1 MSLDLATDTLA
12 SAVPV
17 ASAAATSAAASPA
30 TASPAA
36 SAPGAPVPGT
46 SAPGAPV
53 TGASTAGADAPGG
66 SAAGRATG
74 TAAPTGSGTVV
85 TEEGRVPLTPSAL
98 RAVVREL
105 AEQPDQWI
113 HHVRLSTEERWYRR
127 LVADDD
133 HEVWLISWLPGQ
145 STGFHDHGG
154 SRGAF
159 TVALGEL
166 EELSLGGPE
175 QGLLIRR
182 IQSGTTRAFGP
193 EYVHDVRNT
202 ASGPAVTL
210 HAYSPPLSS
219 MAHYELRA
227 GGLVRTSEE
236 GPEQW

>member
-1 MSLDLATDTLA
+1 MSPHTRT
-12 SAVPV
+12 
-17 ASAAATSAAASPA
+17 A
-30 TASPAA
+30 TASESPTPAP
-36 SAPGAPVPGT
+36 PGA
-46 SAPGAPV
+46 GA
-53 TGASTAGADAPGG
+53 
-66 SAAGRATG
+66 RA
-74 TAAPTGSGTVV
+74 
-85 TEEGRVPLTPSAL
+85 PLTPGTL
-98 RAVVREL
+98 RTIVRDL
-105 AEQPDQWI
+105 AEQPDRWI
-113 HHVRLSTEERWYRR
+113 QHVRLSTEERWYRR
-127 LVADDD
+127 LVAEDD

-166 EELSLGGPE
+166 EELSLGGPD

-182 IQSGTTRAFGP
+182 VPAGTARAFGP

-219 MAHYELRA
+219 MAHYDLRA

>member
-1 MSLDLATDTLA
+1 MSLSPSISPDARPITDTDTAPGTGTAPALGTA
-12 SAVPV
+12 PDAGTGTV
-17 ASAAATSAAASPA
+17 TASPA
-30 TASPAA
+30 TAPGPPPP
-36 SAPGAPVPGT
+36 SAGDT
-46 SAPGAPV
+46 
-53 TGASTAGADAPGG
+53 
-66 SAAGRATG
+66 RA
-74 TAAPTGSGTVV
+74 
-85 TEEGRVPLTPSAL
+85 PLTPGTL
-98 RAVVREL
+98 RTLVRDL
-105 AEQPDQWI
+105 AERPEEWI

-127 LVADDD
+127 LAADED

-166 EELSLGGPE
+166 EELSLGGPD

-182 IQSGTTRAFGP
+182 VPAGTARAFGP

-202 ASGPAVTL
+202 AVGPAVTL

-219 MAHYELRA
+219 MAHYDLRA

>member
-1 MSLDLATDTLA
+1 MSLDLAPGSPAGPTGPEATAPDTA
-12 SAVPV
+12 A
-17 ASAAATSAAASPA
+17 AAAT
-30 TASPAA
+30 
-36 SAPGAPVPGT
+36 
-46 SAPGAPV
+46 
-53 TGASTAGADAPGG
+53 TGA
-66 SAAGRATG
+66 ATL
-74 TAAPTGSGTVV
+74 
-85 TEEGRVPLTPSAL
+85 TEERARTPLTPKSL
-98 RAVVREL
+98 RAIVRDL

-127 LVADDD
+127 LVADED

-159 TVALGEL
+159 AVALGEL

-182 IQSGTTRAFGP
+182 ITAGTARAFGP

-202 ASGPAVTL
+202 AAGPAVTL

-227 GGLVRTSEE
+227 GGLVRTSQE

>member
-1 MSLDLATDTLA
+1 MSLNLAPDE
-12 SAVPV
+12 P
-17 ASAAATSAAASPA
+17 AAAQAPTPAPAPAPARTAKAKA
-30 TASPAA
+30 TA
-36 SAPGAPVPGT
+36 
-46 SAPGAPV
+46 
-53 TGASTAGADAPGG
+53 TATATAT
-66 SAAGRATG
+66 AETRA
-74 TAAPTGSGTVV
+74 
-85 TEEGRVPLTPSAL
+85 PLTPSAL
-98 RAVVREL
+98 RTVVREL

-113 HHVRLSTEERWYRR
+113 HLVRLSTEERWYRR

-182 IQSGTTRAFGP
+182 VPAGTARAFGP

-210 HAYSPPLSS
+210 HAYSPPLGS
-219 MAHYELRA
+219 MAHYDLRA

>member
-1 MSLDLATDTLA
+1 MSPDLVSETPPHSLHAPNALNA
-12 SAVPV
+12 PL
-17 ASAAATSAAASPA
+17 SPL
-30 TASPAA
+30 S
-36 SAPGAPVPGT
+36 
-46 SAPGAPV
+46 
-53 TGASTAGADAPGG
+53 
-66 SAAGRATG
+66 
-74 TAAPTGSGTVV
+74 
-85 TEEGRVPLTPSAL
+85 PLTPNAPHAPHAPLSPSAL
-98 RAVVREL
+98 RTVVREL
-105 AEQPDQWI
+105 AEQPEQWI
-113 HHVRLSTEERWYRR
+113 HLVRLSTDERWYQR
-127 LVADDD
+127 LVAEDD

-159 TVALGEL
+159 AVALGEL
-166 EELSLGGPE
+166 EELSLGGPD

-182 IQSGTTRAFGP
+182 VPAGTARAFGP

-219 MAHYELRA
+219 MAHYDLRA

>member
-1 MSLDLATDTLA
+1 MSLSPSPSISPDARPITDTDTGTGPA
-12 SAVPV
+12 SVSGTDPG
-17 ASAAATSAAASPA
+17 TGTGTTSPA
-30 TASPAA
+30 TT
-36 SAPGAPVPGT
+36 PGPP
-46 SAPGAPV
+46 PPPC
-53 TGASTAGADAPGG
+53 AGET
-66 SAAGRATG
+66 RA
-74 TAAPTGSGTVV
+74 
-85 TEEGRVPLTPSAL
+85 PLTPGTL
-98 RAVVREL
+98 RALVRDL
-105 AEQPDQWI
+105 AERPEEWI

-127 LVADDD
+127 LAADED

-166 EELSLGGPE
+166 EELSLGGPD

-182 IQSGTTRAFGP
+182 VPAGTARAFGP

-202 ASGPAVTL
+202 AVGPAVTL

-219 MAHYELRA
+219 MAHYDLRA

>member
-1 MSLDLATDTLA
+1 MSPSPSISRRTRPTTGPEADIDTGSDTRTATGTDADADADAVAITTAGITTADT
-12 SAVPV
+12 VGTTT
-17 ASAAATSAAASPA
+17 AAGSASPA
-30 TASPAA
+30 
-36 SAPGAPVPGT
+36 SAPEPP
-46 SAPGAPV
+46 PPPPP
-53 TGASTAGADAPGG
+53 AGDTPA
-66 SAAGRATG
+66 
-74 TAAPTGSGTVV
+74 
-85 TEEGRVPLTPSAL
+85 PLTPSTL
-98 RAVVREL
+98 RTIVREL
-105 AEQPDQWI
+105 AERPDEWI

-127 LVADDD
+127 LAADED

-182 IQSGTTRAFGP
+182 IPAGTARAFGP

-202 ASGPAVTL
+202 AVGPAVTL

-219 MAHYELRA
+219 MAHYDLRA

>member
-1 MSLDLATDTLA
+1 MRTI
-12 SAVPV
+12 
-17 ASAAATSAAASPA
+17 
-30 TASPAA
+30 
-36 SAPGAPVPGT
+36 
-46 SAPGAPV
+46 
-53 TGASTAGADAPGG
+53 
-66 SAAGRATG
+66 
-74 TAAPTGSGTVV
+74 
-85 TEEGRVPLTPSAL
+85 
-98 RAVVREL
+98 VREL
-105 AEQPDQWI
+105 AERPEEWI

-127 LVADDD
+127 LAADDD

-159 TVALGEL
+159 AVALGEL

-182 IQSGTTRAFGP
+182 IPAGTARAFGP

-202 ASGPAVTL
+202 AVGPAVTL

-219 MAHYELRA
+219 MAHYDLRA

>member
-1 MSLDLATDTLA
+1 MSPSPSISRHTRPATGPEADIGTTTGAGAITIAGITTADTIGTT
-12 SAVPV
+12 
-17 ASAAATSAAASPA
+17 AAAGSASPA
-30 TASPAA
+30 
-36 SAPGAPVPGT
+36 SAPEPP
-46 SAPGAPV
+46 PPP
-53 TGASTAGADAPGG
+53 AGDTPA
-66 SAAGRATG
+66 
-74 TAAPTGSGTVV
+74 
-85 TEEGRVPLTPSAL
+85 PLTPSTL
-98 RAVVREL
+98 RTIVREL
-105 AEQPDQWI
+105 AERPDEWI

-127 LVADDD
+127 LAADED

-182 IQSGTTRAFGP
+182 IPAGTARAFGP

-202 ASGPAVTL
+202 AVGPAVTL

-219 MAHYELRA
+219 MAHYDLRA

>member
-1 MSLDLATDTLA
+1 MSLDLA
-12 SAVPV
+12 
-17 ASAAATSAAASPA
+17 
-30 TASPAA
+30 
-36 SAPGAPVPGT
+36 PGT
-46 SAPGAPV
+46 PAGPARTEAAP
-53 TGASTAGADAPGG
+53 DAPTAAD
-66 SAAGRATG
+66 SATTAPARTG
-74 TAAPTGSGTVV
+74 T
-85 TEEGRVPLTPSAL
+85 PLTPKSL
-98 RAVVREL
+98 RAIVRDL

-127 LVADDD
+127 LVADED

-159 TVALGEL
+159 AVALGEL

-182 IQSGTTRAFGP
+182 ITAGTARAFGP

-202 ASGPAVTL
+202 GAGPAVTL
-210 HAYSPPLSS
+210 HAYSPPLDS

-227 GGLVRTSEE
+227 GGLVRTSQE

>member
-1 MSLDLATDTLA
+1 MSPSPSISPDTRPTDSPGSATPPTDRDTAANTTTTDTATDPTPTPEPPPTPTTGQA
-12 SAVPV
+12 R
-17 ASAAATSAAASPA
+17 T
-30 TASPAA
+30 TA
-36 SAPGAPVPGT
+36 
-46 SAPGAPV
+46 
-53 TGASTAGADAPGG
+53 
-66 SAAGRATG
+66 
-74 TAAPTGSGTVV
+74 
-85 TEEGRVPLTPSAL
+85 PLTPSTL
-98 RAVVREL
+98 RTIVREL
-105 AEQPDQWI
+105 AERPEEWI

-127 LVADDD
+127 LAADED

-166 EELSLGGPE
+166 EELSLGGPD

-182 IQSGTTRAFGP
+182 VPAGTARAFGP

-202 ASGPAVTL
+202 AVGPAVTL

-219 MAHYELRA
+219 MAHYDLRA

>member
-1 MSLDLATDTLA
+1 MSLDLAPGTADPTTSDPTTSTA
-12 SAVPV
+12 T
-17 ASAAATSAAASPA
+17 TSAATTTVAAPA
-30 TASPAA
+30 TTD
-36 SAPGAPVPGT
+36 GV
-46 SAPGAPV
+46 
-53 TGASTAGADAPGG
+53 
-66 SAAGRATG
+66 RA
-74 TAAPTGSGTVV
+74 
-85 TEEGRVPLTPSAL
+85 PLTPNVL
-98 RAVVREL
+98 RGIVREL
-105 AEQPDQWI
+105 AERPDRWI
-113 HHVRLSTEERWYRR
+113 HHVRLSTDERWYRR
-127 LVADDD
+127 LVADED

-182 IQSGTTRAFGP
+182 VPAGTTRAFGP

-219 MAHYELRA
+219 MAHYDLRA
-227 GGLVRTSEE
+227 GGLVRTSQE

>member
-1 MSLDLATDTLA
+1 MSLDLAPDRPPTDATH
-12 SAVPV
+12 
-17 ASAAATSAAASPA
+17 AAATHAAATNTDA
-30 TASPAA
+30 TYAA
-36 SAPGAPVPGT
+36 DTHAAADTAVEEARAPLAPN
-46 SAPGAPV
+46 
-53 TGASTAGADAPGG
+53 
-66 SAAGRATG
+66 
-74 TAAPTGSGTVV
+74 
-85 TEEGRVPLTPSAL
+85 AL
-98 RAVVREL
+98 RAIVREL
-105 AEQPDQWI
+105 AERPDQWI
-113 HHVRLSTEERWYRR
+113 HHVRLSTDERWYRR

-166 EELSLGGPE
+166 EELSLGGPD

-182 IQSGTTRAFGP
+182 VPAGTARAFGP

-219 MAHYELRA
+219 MAHYDLRA

>member
-1 MSLDLATDTLA
+1 MSLDLAPGTADPT
-12 SAVPV
+12 
-17 ASAAATSAAASPA
+17 TSAATTTAVVAPA
-30 TASPAA
+30 TTG
-36 SAPGAPVPGT
+36 GA
-46 SAPGAPV
+46 
-53 TGASTAGADAPGG
+53 
-66 SAAGRATG
+66 RA
-74 TAAPTGSGTVV
+74 
-85 TEEGRVPLTPSAL
+85 PLTPNVL
-98 RAVVREL
+98 RGIVREL
-105 AEQPDQWI
+105 AEQPDRWI
-113 HHVRLSTEERWYRR
+113 HHVRLSTDERWYRR
-127 LVADDD
+127 LVADEE

-182 IQSGTTRAFGP
+182 VPAGTTRAFGP

-219 MAHYELRA
+219 MAHYDLRA
-227 GGLVRTSEE
+227 GGLVRTSQE

>member
-1 MSLDLATDTLA
+1 MSPDTRPTDSTTPPTDRGTATATTDTATDPT
-12 SAVPV
+12 P
-17 ASAAATSAAASPA
+17 TPEPPPTPA
-30 TASPAA
+30 TGQAR
-36 SAPGAPVPGT
+36 T
-46 SAPGAPV
+46 
-53 TGASTAGADAPGG
+53 TA
-66 SAAGRATG
+66 
-74 TAAPTGSGTVV
+74 
-85 TEEGRVPLTPSAL
+85 PLTPSTL
-98 RAVVREL
+98 RTIVREL
-105 AEQPDQWI
+105 AERPEEWI

-127 LVADDD
+127 LAADED

-166 EELSLGGPE
+166 EELSLGGPD

-182 IQSGTTRAFGP
+182 VPAGTARAFGP

-202 ASGPAVTL
+202 AVGPAVTL

-219 MAHYELRA
+219 MAHYDLRA

>member
-1 MSLDLATDTLA
+1 MSLDLAPGT
-12 SAVPV
+12 SAGPSGTEAV
-17 ASAAATSAAASPA
+17 APGTSPAGPSAAATP
-30 TASPAA
+30 
-36 SAPGAPVPGT
+36 
-46 SAPGAPV
+46 
-53 TGASTAGADAPGG
+53 
-66 SAAGRATG
+66 
-74 TAAPTGSGTVV
+74 TAATPTATTPTAV
-85 TEEGRVPLTPSAL
+85 TESRAPLTPKSL
-98 RAVVREL
+98 RAIVRDL

-127 LVADDD
+127 LVADED

-159 TVALGEL
+159 AVALGEL

-182 IQSGTTRAFGP
+182 ITAGTARAFGP

-202 ASGPAVTL
+202 AAGPAVTL

-227 GGLVRTSEE
+227 GGLVRTSQE

>member
-1 MSLDLATDTLA
+1 MTL
-12 SAVPV
+12 SPSPSISPGTQPTVNPDN
-17 ASAAATSAAASPA
+17 TRPDAASP
-30 TASPAA
+30 TSTPEPPPTPPAGDTPA
-36 SAPGAPVPGT
+36 
-46 SAPGAPV
+46 
-53 TGASTAGADAPGG
+53 
-66 SAAGRATG
+66 
-74 TAAPTGSGTVV
+74 
-85 TEEGRVPLTPSAL
+85 PLTPGTL
-98 RAVVREL
+98 RTIVREL
-105 AEQPDQWI
+105 AERPEEWI

-127 LVADDD
+127 LAADDD

-159 TVALGEL
+159 AVALGEL

-182 IQSGTTRAFGP
+182 IPAGTARAFGP

-202 ASGPAVTL
+202 AVGPAVTL

-219 MAHYELRA
+219 MAHYDLRA